1 MTEIDAELAT
11 LRETAARCCR
21 KVHIGAAVLPK
32 PLFVPDHD
40 DTLVAADDKNGT
52 DMEGVRESGDRKKWP
67 LIKCAT
73 VSTVPPE
80 DDPSFSPAARRRPP
94 TRYARVLAAEF
105 DTLVVEHHL
114 KWSPLVHD
122 LPGPI
127 SEDAPPTSRL
137 GRYDFHHVD
146 SMVDFAQRH
155 GMEVKGHVLV
165 WHVTS
170 PPFLEN
176 MAPEE
181 VREAVKRHIFTTMA
195 YFRGRIRMWD
205 VVNEALASDGSL
217 VENVFYRKIGPDYIE
232 QCFRWAHE
240 ADPEAFLIYNDNKVE
255 GCGCG
260 IYQGGADAAAT
271 TRLCKAKAPNQAKAD
286 GFFALLEGLVR
297 RGVPVH
303 GAGMQAHFDAGGVGS
318 RRPPT
323 PSMVKR
329 QVRRL
334 GALGLKVNI
343 SEMDVRVSRLADATR
358 RDLAQA
364 EIYRGVLTAALSEP
378 AFHGVW
384 LWGFT
389 DRHTWVKNFYYDDTP
404 LVFSED
410 YARKPSYEGVA
421 AALQTLWGDTAP
433 YEFLEVDYDENGN
446 EWGREWMAPEP
457 ETTEEGTND
466 STKEGQPDWL
476 QPNA

>member
-11 LRETAARCCR
+11 LRETAARCSR

-127 SEDAPPTSRL
+127 GEDAPPTSRL

-195 YFRGRIRMWD
+195 YFRVRWRLRLSSPSPF
-205 VVNEALASDGSL
+205 ALIPCSPSL
-217 VENVFYRKIGPDYIE
+217 V
-232 QCFRWAHE
+232 
-240 ADPEAFLIYNDNKVE
+240 
-255 GCGCG
+255 
-260 IYQGGADAAAT
+260 
-271 TRLCKAKAPNQAKAD
+271 APY
-286 GFFALLEGLVR
+286 FVCFALSQCIISISYLGYVFLLHAMLELW
-297 RGVPVH
+297 H
-303 GAGMQAHFDAGGVGS
+303 
-318 RRPPT
+318 
-323 PSMVKR
+323 PSCT
-329 QVRRL
+329 
-334 GALGLKVNI
+334 
-343 SEMDVRVSRLADATR
+343 SS
-358 RDLAQA
+358 
-364 EIYRGVLTAALSEP
+364 
-378 AFHGVW
+378 
-384 LWGFT
+384 
-389 DRHTWVKNFYYDDTP
+389 
-404 LVFSED
+404 
-410 YARKPSYEGVA
+410 
-421 AALQTLWGDTAP
+421 
-433 YEFLEVDYDENGN
+433 
-446 EWGREWMAPEP
+446 
-457 ETTEEGTND
+457 
-466 STKEGQPDWL
+466 
-476 QPNA
+476 